1 MANMI
6 ITSWWMR
13 QIQCEY
19 LIIKRQKQSLVQSL
33 LFFLMFVAFFP
44 LAIPYDPAILRTIC
58 PGVVWMSATLAVF
71 LSAERFYQQDIEQ
84 GCLEQWLV
92 QKLPLTVYV
101 GIKLFMHGMLHLTAM
116 LLMSPFIALMFQLSF
131 GEWQA
136 LTVSLIAGM
145 PALVAMCGLVSAF
158 GSYGQSRSLVMIL
171 ILLPLILP
179 VIMLGSSSIAAAMQ
193 GLSIAGFLA
202 FLLALSLT
210 MLLILPFA
218 TASILKICLQ
228 QGVS

>member
-1 MANMI
+1 MANV
-6 ITSWWMR
+6 TTTPWWVR

-116 LLMSPFIALMFQLSF
+116 LLMSPLIGLMFQLSIW
-131 GEWQA
+131 EWQTLIA
-136 LTVSLIAGM
+136 SLISGM

-158 GSYGQSRSLVMIL
+158 GSYGQGRSLVMIL

-193 GLSIAGFLA
+193 GLPVAGFLA
-202 FLLALSLT
+202 FLLALSLV
-210 MLLILPFA
+210 MLLILPYA

-228 QGVS
+228 QGGL